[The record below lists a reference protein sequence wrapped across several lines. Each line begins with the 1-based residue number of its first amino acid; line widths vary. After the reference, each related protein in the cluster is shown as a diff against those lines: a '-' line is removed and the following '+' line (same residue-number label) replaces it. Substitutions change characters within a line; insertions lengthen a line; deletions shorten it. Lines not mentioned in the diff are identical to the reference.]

1 MYKKR
6 RILGLGLGLA
16 VFMAQSVLANVTITP
31 LDPPRTQQET
41 NGANHSNSPSGPDSS
56 QGTGL
61 SPDAGSL
68 PGAGNG
74 WTDSG
79 NSGNQMPKSPLDT
92 GGQSGSQT
100 SGTSGQTQGMTYSG
114 SYSTKVPVAVIND
127 ANSGG
132 PGINQSNASGQNTA
146 QNSQTEIAAPVV
158 AAEAAILYD
167 ATHDTVLFEKNAD
180 ARMYPASITK
190 LMTALLVLEY
200 ADLDKM
206 VTFSKTA
213 VTKLESGAVTLKL
226 AEGDQVSVR
235 DCLYGLILKSAN
247 EVANGLAEHVG
258 GSIQGFADLM
268 NAKAAALGCTNTH
281 FVNPNGLNS
290 SEHYSTCRDMMK
302 IAKAAYENRTFCEIS
317 STLSYT
323 FPKTKNAEARTL
335 TPGHKMLNPEDA
347 RYYPGIIGGKTGYT
361 SLAGNTLVTCTER
374 DGVRLIAVVMK
385 AKNTHYEDTKTM
397 LDYGYAKN
405 AAGQAGGGQSFHR
418 WIADGSL
425 WRFELADG
433 SRLKGCFA
441 TIDGT
446 DYAFDADGRM
456 YTGWKNLDGVWYCFL
471 ENGGMVKNGWMQD
484 AGKWFYLGNDGRM
497 VKNAMIDNQYYVGE
511 DGAWV
516 Q

>member
-1 MYKKR
+1 MYNKR

-16 VFMAQSVLANVTITP
+16 VFMAQSVFANVTITP
-31 LDPPRTQQET
+31 LDPPGTHQET
-41 NGANHSNSPSGPDSS
+41 NGTNHSNSPSGPDPS
-56 QGTGL
+56 QGTNP
-61 SPDAGSL
+61 SPDTGSQ
-68 PGAGNG
+68 PGGNNG
-74 WTDSG
+74 WQDSG
-79 NSGNQMPKSPLDT
+79 NSGNQMPRSPLDT
-92 GGQSGSQT
+92 GNQTGSQT
-100 SGTSGQTQGMTYSG
+100 SGSTGQTQGMAYSG
-114 SYSTKVPVAVIND
+114 NYSTKSPVSITNG

-132 PGINQSNASGQNTA
+132 PDANQTNTSGQN
-146 QNSQTEIAAPVV
+146 SQAEIAAPTI
-158 AAEAAILYD
+158 AAESAILYD
-167 ATHDTVLFEKNAD
+167 VTHDMVLFEKNAD

-190 LMTALLVLEY
+190 LMTALLVLEH

-268 NAKAAALGCTNTH
+268 NAKAVALGCTNTH

-290 SEHYSTCRDMMK
+290 SEHYSTCRDMVK
-302 IAKAAYENRTFCEIS
+302 IAKAAYENKAFCEIS

-323 FPKTKNAEARTL
+323 FPKTKNADARTL

-385 AKNTHYEDTKTM
+385 AKSTHYEDTKAM
-397 LDYGYAKN
+397 LDYGYAKTM
-405 AAGQAGGGQSFHR
+405 AGQTGTGQAFHR
-418 WIADGSL
+418 WIADGNL
-425 WRFELADG
+425 WYFELADG

-456 YTGWKNLDGVWYCFL
+456 YTGWKSLDGVWYCFL
-471 ENGGMVKNGWMQD
+471 TNGEMVKNGWMQD

-497 VKNAMIDNQYYVGE
+497 VKNAMIDNQYYVGA
-511 DGAWV
+511 DGVWV